1 MRRFLRSFL
10 FAFSFL
16 TAFPGLGRAAVDERG
31 LGLSV
36 VFYPL
41 AGLLLGAL
49 VYGVCLAGAHPLTR
63 AVLAVIV
70 LLAATRGMHADGLL
84 DTFDGFLSGGG
95 SPGRALEVMRDS
107 RVGALGL
114 VGAACVYGVK
124 LVLLFEL
131 VLALAPSGAGTGWG
145 GLFPGLSPGDRPGEV
160 PLSAVMIP
168 AAASRGALGLH
179 CLLFPP
185 ARGGKGLGGS
195 LVAAVRPAHAAG
207 ALALSLALAY
217 RQGCTALLLA
227 VPAAAAVWL
236 LWGLVCRGRIG
247 GITGDTLGAG
257 IEMAETAG
265 YLAVLLAAR
274 GVPGC
279 W

>member
-1 MRRFLRSFL
+1 MKRFVRSFL

-16 TAFPGLGRAAVDERG
+16 TAFPGLGKVAVDEEG

-49 VYGVCLAGAHPLTR
+49 VYGVCLAGVHPLTR
-63 AVLAVIV
+63 AVLGVIV

-95 SPGRALEVMRDS
+95 PPGRVLEVMHDS

-114 VGAACVYGVK
+114 VGAGCVYGAK

-131 VLALAPSGAGTGWG
+131 VLALAPAGAGPFQG
-145 GLFPGLSPGDRPGEV
+145 PGRLPQAV
-160 PLSAVMIP
+160 PLSALVIP
-168 AAASRGALGLH
+168 AAAARGALGLH
-179 CLLFPP
+179 CFLFPP
-185 ARGGKGLGGS
+185 ARRGEGLGGA

-207 ALALSLALAY
+207 ALALSLAIACLP
-217 RQGCTALLLA
+217 GCPALLLA
-227 VPAAAAVWL
+227 VPASAAVWV
-236 LWGLVCRGRIG
+236 LWGLVCRARIG
-247 GITGDTLGAG
+247 GVTGDTLGAG
-257 IEMAETAG
+257 IEIAETAG

>member
-1 MRRFLRSFL
+1 
-10 FAFSFL
+10 
-16 TAFPGLGRAAVDERG
+16 
-31 LGLSV
+31 
-36 VFYPL
+36 
-41 AGLLLGAL
+41 
-49 VYGVCLAGAHPLTR
+49 
-63 AVLAVIV
+63 
-70 LLAATRGMHADGLL
+70 MHADGLL

-95 SPGRALEVMRDS
+95 SPGRVLEVMRDS

-131 VLALAPSGAGTGWG
+131 VLALAPAGAGGTGPLQG
-145 GLFPGLSPGDRPGEV
+145 TGRLTQAV
-160 PLSAVMIP
+160 PLSALVIP
-168 AAASRGALGLH
+168 AAGARGALGLH

-185 ARGGKGLGGS
+185 ARRGEGLGGA

-207 ALALSLALAY
+207 ALALSLAIACLP
-217 RQGCTALLLA
+217 GCPALLLA
-227 VPAAAAVWL
+227 VPASAAVWV
-236 LWGLVCRGRIG
+236 LWGLVCRARIG

-257 IEMAETAG
+257 IEIAETAG